1 MSIDATDKNILRLLQ
16 QDAKMKIKEIAAILK
31 MTSTPIFERIKRLE
45 KTGYIE
51 RYTAIVNKEKVG
63 FGLIVLCS
71 VSLQTH
77 HVDSIEEFERDVQ
90 KLPEVIECY
99 HTTGEADYLLKV
111 IVRNMQ
117 AYQYFVSKKLAALNN
132 IGRVQSSFV
141 INEIKNAT
149 HLPEL

>member
-16 QDAKMKIKEIAAILK
+16 QDAKMKIKEIAASLN

-77 HVDSIEEFERDVQ
+77 DVDIIEEFERDIQ
-90 KLPEVIECY
+90 KLSEVIECY
-99 HTTGEADYLLKV
+99 HTTGEADYLLKI
-111 IVRNMQ
+111 IVRDMQ
-117 AYQYFVSKKLAALNN
+117 SYQHFVSKKLAALNN